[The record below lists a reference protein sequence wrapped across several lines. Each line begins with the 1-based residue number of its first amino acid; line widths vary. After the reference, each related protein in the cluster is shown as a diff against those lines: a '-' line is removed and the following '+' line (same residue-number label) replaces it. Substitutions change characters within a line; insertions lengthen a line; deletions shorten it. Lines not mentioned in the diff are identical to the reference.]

1 MLDDDPEQ
9 WDGSGQEH
17 PDRIQNRPS
26 DLDRKVESRQYIGE
40 IDPAV
45 HDADPG
51 GRIRH
56 LDDLVDHRLV
66 AQGDKPQTR
75 RPRHHAVGEQGS
87 ADVLAGCGHAVVLFC
102 FGWLSL
108 SALASSAR

>member
-9 WDGSGQEH
+9 WDGSGQKH
-17 PDRIQNRPS
+17 ADRLQDRPP
-26 DLDRKVESRQYIGE
+26 DLDSKVESRQYISE

-51 GRIRH
+51 RWIRH
-56 LDDLVDHRLV
+56 FHDVVDHKLV

-75 RPRHHAVGEQGS
+75 RPRHHAIGEQGS
-87 ADVLAGCGHAVVLFC
+87 ADVLAGCGHAVVLF
-102 FGWLSL
+102 FGWSSL
-108 SALASSAR
+108 SALAAQA